1 MSDKINIV
9 IDTIGGDNG
18 AYVCVKGAL
27 QGIKNHKDVKI
38 FLTGHKSEIDLIL
51 GECEYNKDQ
60 IEVIDCSE
68 EVSLNEPPVQAV
80 REKKDSSLVVGL
92 TLLKKGEADAFI
104 SAGSTGAICR
114 KHNTWRSI
122 SAKLISIR
130 AINRCQKPTGTKLIL
145 NTL

>member
-80 REKKDSSLVVGL
+80 REKKDSSLVVGNDSSAVR
-92 TLLKKGEADAFI
+92 TAFRII
-104 SAGSTGAICR
+104 SKS
-114 KHNTWRSI
+114 
-122 SAKLISIR
+122 
-130 AINRCQKPTGTKLIL
+130 IL
-145 NTL
+145 NPDFNLKPGFCGVVYIEVLSVSREPA